1 MQKRVLM
8 IMKKIQIPMRKTLR
22 TVRIL
27 RRLKDLRILL
37 KIQGILMMKIH
48 TKRTMQ
54 ISMRETLTAMNQKIH
69 LTARH
74 PQTVLLVRENTLATL
89 H

>member
-1 MQKRVLM
+1 M

-37 KIQGILMMKIH
+37 KIQGILMMKIQS
-48 TKRTMQ
+48 K
-54 ISMRETLTAMNQKIH
+54 
-69 LTARH
+69 
-74 PQTVLLVRENTLATL
+74 ENDADFYEGDSDSNEIRRYI
-89 H
+89 